1 MQLHFGVSV
10 SRPVLPRS
18 GGGQQGGGGTAARFS
33 AANADG
39 WTAAYA
45 APPTF
50 DPVGAPEQ
58 FSVQRAGFTTAGT
71 PTTYADLMTVTRRL
85 RQVYPNQAV
94 LTPGTAALSDY
105 VYAGDTI
112 TGAANNSAEQSP
124 KPVANW
130 VMQDRIVVGNTVA
143 LEIAAFHREARGGEQ
158 VACVEFSA
166 TDGTTTVTQKVS
178 ASVVSGRASDRNA
191 VIVHRCD
198 LDISGLANP
207 AVITCN
213 AKVYPWR
220 GTAAAVRDSAASAV
234 AREFSPRVFTRNT
247 ARAAAPPL
255 AYVATTGNDATGV
268 VSTVAA
274 TARATPFLTVL
285 GAIKGLKA
293 ATGVTGGRIDGC
305 EVRLGAGSFAAGSL
319 AATDVTGGIQ
329 DNAVVTITRDPT
341 AAKSAAV
348 LTFGAAAFR
357 TRFPWLRIADCTVLR
372 TGLLAFQG
380 EAAPQL
386 MLTLDDVIFDNA
398 NNNASILNNSHVS
411 VFGCDLLNAGSSP
424 FSAATYEVRVVRG
437 MQNTGGATIENWL
450 LVGSRLTG
458 GSHASGLLTAGTRS
472 SNGAICAYNYL
483 SGYRPTYG
491 SIAEMMA
498 CAVVQNV
505 IEFFS
510 ATSNTGLS
518 VSPDSGVTNTSHV
531 VLFHNTVA
539 GFFNNGRSN
548 LFYDETPGTART
560 HRLLAAK
567 GNIQVSVNNKG
578 DVFLLDGTR
587 TGNWP
592 YLYGVGVACEL
603 HQFDAAAPG
612 FRQEFAGMGSL
623 VGTST
628 TVPVSPQFAA
638 PGHTVTGP
646 AAGAAGGTYTLQ
658 AGSPAK
664 ALMTAGV
671 LRFDLA
677 GQARPVG
684 STSAGAYH

>member
-1 MQLHFGVSV
+1 MQLHIGLSV
-10 SRPVLPRS
+10 AKTVLPRS
-18 GGGQQGGGGTAARFS
+18 GGQQGGGTAARFS

-39 WTAAYA
+39 WTAAYTT
-45 APPTF
+45 PPTF
-50 DPVGAPEQ
+50 DPLGAPEQ
-58 FSVQRAGFTTAGT
+58 FSVQRAGFTTAGA
-71 PTTYADLMTVTRRL
+71 PTTYTDLMTVTKRV

-94 LTPGTAALSDY
+94 LTPGTVALSDY
-105 VYAGDTI
+105 IYAGDTI

-143 LEIAAFHREARGGEQ
+143 LEIAAFHRDARGGEQ

-166 TDGTTTVTQKVS
+166 TDGTATVTQKVS
-178 ASVVSGRASDRNA
+178 ASVISGRATDRNA

-198 LDISGLANP
+198 LDISALANP

-220 GTAAAVRDSAASAV
+220 GTAAAVRDSAASSV
-234 AREFSPRVFTRNT
+234 AREFSPRVFVRNT
-247 ARAAAPPL
+247 AKSASPPF

-268 VSTVAA
+268 VSVTAA
-274 TARATPFLTVL
+274 TAAATPFLTI
-285 GAIKGLKA
+285 AAALKA
-293 ATGVTGGRIDGC
+293 FKTQSGVTGGVLDGC
-305 EVRLGAGSFAAGSL
+305 VLRIGAGSFVMGSTAVAADVAMTAAG
-319 AATDVTGGIQ
+319 
-329 DNAVVTITRDPT
+329 VTITRDPNV
-341 AAKSAAV
+341 AKSAAIV
-348 LTFGAAAFR
+348 TFGAAAYR
-357 TRFPWLRIADCTVLR
+357 PRFPWLRIADCTVLR

-386 MLTLDDVIFDNA
+386 VLTLDDVTFDNA
-398 NNNASILNNSHVS
+398 NNNATILNNSHVA

-424 FSAATYEVRVVRG
+424 FSAATNEVRVVRG
-437 MQNTGGATIENWL
+437 MQNTSGATIENWL
-450 LVGSRLTG
+450 VLGSRLTG

-491 SIAEMMA
+491 SIAETMA
-498 CAVVQNV
+498 CAIVQNV

-518 VSPDSGVTNTSHV
+518 VSPDSAVTNTAHV
-531 VLFHNTVA
+531 VMFHNTVA

-628 TVPVSPQFAA
+628 TVPVSPQFTT
-638 PGHTVTGP
+638 PGHTVAGP
-646 AAGAAGGTYTLQ
+646 AAGAAGGVYTVQ
-658 AGSPAK
+658 TASPAK

-684 STSAGAYH
+684 ATSAGAYH